1 LEKTVPKTPQ
11 QNVVVERMN
20 RTIVKRI
27 RCMLSYEKLP
37 KSFWGE
43 AMKIVVAM
51 INLSP
56 SVPLEFD
63 VPDRVWK

>member
-1 LEKTVPKTPQ
+1 
-11 QNVVVERMN
+11 VVERMN

-27 RCMLSYEKLP
+27 RCMLFYEKLP

>member
-1 LEKTVPKTPQ
+1 
-11 QNVVVERMN
+11 VVERMN